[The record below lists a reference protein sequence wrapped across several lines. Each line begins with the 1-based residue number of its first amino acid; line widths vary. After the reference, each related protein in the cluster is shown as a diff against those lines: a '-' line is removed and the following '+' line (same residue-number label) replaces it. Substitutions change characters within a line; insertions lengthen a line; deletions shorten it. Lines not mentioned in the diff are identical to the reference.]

1 MIKSRFEFYFPHFYL
16 KVRYDISDG
25 LDQAP
30 NAL

>member
-1 MIKSRFEFYFPHFYL
+1 MNDLIKNDKI